1 MRYVLYMKLNNHINS
16 NLHVRVG
23 FTLIEVLIV
32 CALIPLISIPIIINW
47 RTSRSN
53 QALKTSAESF
63 SDVLRSAHI
72 YSREAKNSQ
81 HWGVRQTNKNSYQ
94 LVAGDESNPTIE
106 SRLSFESQINF
117 VSENFIVWFDIGTGE
132 TNNKQSVE
140 LENMNSKKIKID
152 IYKTGL
158 VETSGIY

>member
-1 MRYVLYMKLNNHINS
+1 MKLNNRISSFFHF
-16 NLHVRVG
+16 RGG
-23 FTLIEVLIV
+23 FTLLEVMIV
-32 CALIPLISIPIIINW
+32 CAMISLISITIIINW

-63 SDVLRSAHI
+63 SDVLTSAHI
-72 YSREAKNSQ
+72 YSREAKKSQ
-81 HWGVRQTNKNSYQ
+81 HWGVRQTDKNSYQ
-94 LVAGDESNPTIE
+94 LVSGDESNPTIE

-117 VSENFIVWFDIGTGE
+117 VPVNFIVWFDIGTGE
-132 TNNKQSVE
+132 TKNKQSVE
-140 LENMNSKKIKID
+140 LENMIGKKIKID